1 MSPDRAFEAQ
11 AFNEQL
17 PGGRSSGQ
25 LAVDATRLHFNGGG
39 QTVDLP
45 LDGLQLSLGGASDRL
60 IFLTHPAAPGWQL
73 YTSDQA
79 LLTHP
84 ALADHPAVQR
94 LRRHRSKRRLLG
106 WGSLAAVLAL
116 ILLLPLAIY
125 LSLDGLSAVVARRLP
140 ADWEQSLG
148 DTAIKQF
155 RVQKTFMPDK
165 AAEALLQPLVAPL
178 VAQAGS
184 RYRYHFHVIND
195 PSLNAFALPGGEVVI
210 HSGLILKAASPDQLQ
225 GVLAHEI
232 SHVTEQHGLR
242 SVIKSVGV
250 YAVAQALIG
259 DASGLIAAVAGA
271 APMLINQKYSR
282 DFEREADR
290 AGFDLLTRAQINP
303 AGLIGF
309 FGAIREEERKQLKQ
323 LGDADAQSAARGAMA
338 YLGTH
343 PDTDERIATLRAR
356 LAKLPTNAWR
366 DDRAAFAALKAQVQQ
381 FVSTTTTKDDDES
394 GNPRQ

>member
-1 MSPDRAFEAQ
+1 MTADRAFDAQ
-11 AFNEQL
+11 AFNENL
-17 PGGRSSGQ
+17 PGGRCAGRLAVRAGQ
-25 LAVDATRLHFNGGG
+25 LHFEGAGEA
-39 QTVDLP
+39 VDLP
-45 LDGLQLSLGGASDRL
+45 LAGLQLSLGGASDRL
-60 IFLTHPAAPGWQL
+60 VFITHPALPAWQL
-73 YTSDQA
+73 YTSDHA
-79 LLTHP
+79 LLAES
-84 ALADHPAVQR
+84 ALAEHPAVQR
-94 LRRHRSKRRLLG
+94 LRQHRRKRRLLG
-106 WGSLAAVLAL
+106 WGSLATVLGL
-116 ILLLPLAIY
+116 IVLLPLALY
-125 LSLDGLSAVVARRLP
+125 FSLDGLSAVVARRLP

-148 DTAIKQF
+148 ETAIKQF

-165 AAEALLQPLVAPL
+165 TAEALLKPLVAPL
-178 VAQAGS
+178 VAQAGD

-210 HSGLILKAASPDQLQ
+210 HSGLILKATSPDQLQ

-290 AGFDLLTRAQINP
+290 AGFDLLARAQINP

-309 FGAIREEERKQLKQ
+309 FRTIREEERKQLKQ
-323 LGDADAQSAARGAMA
+323 LGDADAQDAARGAMA

-343 PDTDERIATLRAR
+343 PDTDERIAKLQAR
-356 LAKLPTNAWR
+356 LAKLPAQTWR
-366 DDRAAFAALKAQVQQ
+366 DDRAAFAALKAQVQA
-381 FVSTTTTKDDDES
+381 FVKTPE
-394 GNPRQ
+394 